1 MHYEAR
7 VTPWSIFKIN
17 SLTGSV
23 LQHGGKPSV
32 IGNTRCSLICFF
44 FNFKR
49 MDVESRA
56 AFMLTFETVKL
67 LGTIETKSSE
77 ETESEKQLL
86 RLLTPV
92 SKLYTA
98 KQVGG
103 IDYSC
108 PWGSPLGASVLAFEH
123 WSYLIFIEYLFGGAV
138 IMFSHFPFWFACC
151 IRRVLLI
158 RLFVELVR

>member
-1 MHYEAR
+1 
-7 VTPWSIFKIN
+7 
-17 SLTGSV
+17 
-23 LQHGGKPSV
+23 
-32 IGNTRCSLICFF
+32 
-44 FNFKR
+44 
-49 MDVESRA
+49 VESRA

-108 PWGSPLGASVLAFEH
+108 P
-123 WSYLIFIEYLFGGAV
+123 
-138 IMFSHFPFWFACC
+138 
-151 IRRVLLI
+151 
-158 RLFVELVR
+158 